1 MSELVLRIAWNFYF
15 GLQIKEFSKILQ
27 FSYFNYKKIL
37 ISPSGTGL
45 RMEVNKITGQDEN
58 SQIWRKPGIFKDVHD
73 VVLTN
78 TMNP

>member
-1 MSELVLRIAWNFYF
+1 LSELVLRIAWNFYF